1 MDPWTFLVDQI
12 ALGAEVLAT
21 LMAQVEGL
29 AECWISF
36 YFFLL

>member
-1 MDPWTFLVDQI
+1 MEPWTFPVDQS
-12 ALGAEVLAT
+12 ALGAEVLAA
-21 LMAQVEGL
+21 LMAHVEGL